1 MKTQLLF
8 EVFKTISPLL
18 TLLLVW
24 IKIKLLQWLDTKIK
38 DQRLKNTINKIDGII
53 QDVVKDVE
61 QSYVQREKASV
72 SSKTLSPDSAHY
84 AKSLAMEKV
93 VDQLGQAGLKEITK
107 SLGLN
112 KDKVDNLLSSKIES
126 KIFDLRHTIPV
137 VMLSLLF
144 SMSISCASIKPITT
158 TATIIKTQE
167 DMVRLGDE
175 RVASWFLDQHKVC
188 LEKGIKIRDDLIID
202 NTPEAE
208 ARAKGLVIYNG
219 CIESPINKALK
230 ITEIIDLI
238 RSKDKVAAGIALAVA
253 RKEKPIEALGYVL
266 PDVLDLVKK
275 LQELLKEYEVR

>member
-144 SMSISCASIKPITT
+144 SMSISCTSIKPITT